1 MGPRQAPIILSSLR
15 RGSEDQGLPLLGLAV
30 FRGGSGW
37 VQLIPG
43 LDPGDHGVSKLDKVG
58 VDLAQLLLHLPREVD
73 VALLDRVTLLG
84 DGHVLEEGDDVLLPE
99 DALVFLLQVN
109 EGVASLAVP
118 DVWQASLDTQAQ
130 VVADDLNV
138 ICTVINTMASL
149 ETYAMIRK
157 ESN

>member
-30 FRGGSGW
+30 RSGGGW

-43 LDPGDHGVSKLDKVG
+43 LNPGDHGIGELHKVG
-58 VDLAQLLLHLPREVD
+58 VNLAQLLLHLPREVD
-73 VALLDRVTLLG
+73 VALLDCVALLG

-109 EGVASLAVP
+109 KGVASLAVP

-138 ICTVINTMASL
+138 ICSVVNTMASL
-149 ETYAMIRK
+149 ENM
-157 ESN
+157 

>member
-30 FRGGSGW
+30 RSGGW

-43 LDPGDHGVSKLDKVG
+43 LDPGDHGVGKLDEVG
-58 VDLAQLLLHLPREVD
+58 VDLAQLLLHLPRKVD
-73 VALLDRVTLLG
+73 VALLDRVALLG

-130 VVADDLNV
+130 VVADDLDV
-138 ICTVINTMASL
+138 SCTVVNTMASL
-149 ETYAMIRK
+149 ENM
-157 ESN
+157 

>member
-1 MGPRQAPIILSSLR
+1 MA
-15 RGSEDQGLPLLGLAV
+15 LPFAAAAAV
-30 FRGGSGW
+30 GFSCGW

-43 LDPGDHGVSKLDKVG
+43 LDPGDHGVGKLDEVG
-58 VDLAQLLLHLPREVD
+58 VDLAQLLLHLPRKVD
-73 VALLDRVTLLG
+73 VALLDRVALLG

-109 EGVASLAVP
+109 KGVASLAVP

-138 ICTVINTMASL
+138 ICSVVNTMASL
-149 ETYAMIRK
+149 ENM
-157 ESN
+157 

>member
-30 FRGGSGW
+30 RSGGSGW

-43 LDPGDHGVSKLDKVG
+43 LNPGDHGIGEIHKVG
-58 VDLAQLLLHLPREVD
+58 VNLAQLLLHLPREVD
-73 VALLDRVTLLG
+73 VALLDCVALLG

-109 EGVASLAVP
+109 KGVASLAVP

-138 ICTVINTMASL
+138 ICSVVNTMASL
-149 ETYAMIRK
+149 ENM
-157 ESN
+157 

>member
-15 RGSEDQGLPLLGLAV
+15 RGSEDQGQPLLGLAV
-30 FRGGSGW
+30 RSGGGW

-43 LDPGDHGVSKLDKVG
+43 LNPGDHGIGELHKVG
-58 VDLAQLLLHLPREVD
+58 VNLAQLLLHLPREVD
-73 VALLDRVTLLG
+73 VALLDCVALLG

-109 EGVASLAVP
+109 KGVASLAVP

-130 VVADDLNV
+130 VVADDLDV
-138 ICTVINTMASL
+138 SCTVVNTMASL
-149 ETYAMIRK
+149 KNM
-157 ESN
+157 

>member
-30 FRGGSGW
+30 RSGGW

-43 LDPGDHGVSKLDKVG
+43 LDPGDHGVGKLDEVG
-58 VDLAQLLLHLPREVD
+58 VDLAQLLLHLPRKVD
-73 VALLDRVTLLG
+73 VALLDRVALLG

-138 ICTVINTMASL
+138 ICSVVNTMASL
-149 ETYAMIRK
+149 ENM
-157 ESN
+157 